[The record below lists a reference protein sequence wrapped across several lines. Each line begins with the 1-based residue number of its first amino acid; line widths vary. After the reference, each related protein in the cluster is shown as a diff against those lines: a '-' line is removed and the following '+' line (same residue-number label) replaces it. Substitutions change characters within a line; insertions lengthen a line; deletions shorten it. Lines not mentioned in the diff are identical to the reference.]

1 MFACGVVSAQN
12 RPIERA
18 AEQVRM
24 ALGLDGDR
32 PEAGEV
38 EDRREETD
46 EPAADTTPLGVDVV
60 SIHLLSHQ
68 DQATMDASPGS
79 VPIRIEDA
87 LPAPESLAGILEEY
101 IGKPMSMALLA
112 EIGKDIV
119 LTWRESDY
127 PLVDVYYPEQNITQ
141 GKIQIVVREAVLG
154 EKQVE
159 GAKISRE
166 DYLVSNLRIES
177 GDRINKKTVASDID
191 WLNENPLRQVNLI
204 YEKGD
209 ADGTTDLVLDV
220 VEQKPISAYV
230 GFANTGVNFTG
241 QEEWSLGFTL
251 SNPGRREHTLG
262 YNFTSDLE
270 WDNLHAHSL
279 FYAAYLPWRHIFQV
293 AGAHVTS
300 EALDNTVT
308 DTNGLSRQLSF
319 NYRIPLQRP
328 DFNPS
333 WRHYFSFAFDY
344 KSTNTDLIF
353 GGVNIFDNDLEV
365 GQFRVAY
372 EIDVPDDHGL
382 TRASIGLVASPGDM
396 FGNNNDASFDLA
408 RIGSEANYYYFYGEL
423 ERLQRLPLDLTLR
436 LKLRGQA
443 TSDRLTATEQLLAG
457 GYNTVR
463 GFDEAVIRGDS
474 GLISNLEL
482 TSP

>member
-1 MFACGVVSAQN
+1 
-12 RPIERA
+12 
-18 AEQVRM
+18 
-24 ALGLDGDR
+24 
-32 PEAGEV
+32 
-38 EDRREETD
+38 
-46 EPAADTTPLGVDVV
+46 
-60 SIHLLSHQ
+60 
-68 DQATMDASPGS
+68 
-79 VPIRIEDA
+79 
-87 LPAPESLAGILEEY
+87 
-101 IGKPMSMALLA
+101 
-112 EIGKDIV
+112 
-119 LTWRESDY
+119 
-127 PLVDVYYPEQNITQ
+127 
-141 GKIQIVVREAVLG
+141 
-154 EKQVE
+154 
-159 GAKISRE
+159 
-166 DYLVSNLRIES
+166 
-177 GDRINKKTVASDID
+177 
-191 WLNENPLRQVNLI
+191 
-204 YEKGD
+204 
-209 ADGTTDLVLDV
+209 
-220 VEQKPISAYV
+220 
-230 GFANTGVNFTG
+230 TGVNFTG

-333 WRHYFSFAFDY
+333 WRHYFTFAFDY

-365 GQFRVAY
+365 GQFRAAY

-482 TSP
+482 ISPEFSLAGLFGLTCDDNWNALVFHDAAVMGISESFPAESGQSLQSAGLGLTCSLGERGSARMSYGWELSSEGILEPQSGGKFHFGFVLQY